1 MTFVVVDLLRVHGR
15 DVMRHPWAER
25 RALLD
30 ELGLE
35 RTCVRLSD
43 VFDDGHALFD
53 AVVQHGLEGVVAKK
67 RNGIYRPGYRGWTK
81 SRTRATGGASTRSRR
96 CSAAI

>member
-1 MTFVVVDLLRVHGR
+1 MTFVVVDVLRVHGR

-67 RNGIYRPGYRGWTK
+67 RNGIYRPGYRGWTG
-81 SRTRATGGASTRSRR
+81 SQEPELLAARARDRAD
-96 CSAAI
+96 AAQP